1 MLGGNQGDVSK
12 TIAASLAIIEK
23 DLGRI
28 ISISHTY
35 QTKAWGPI
43 PQGDFLNI
51 AIKIKSI
58 LPAGL
63 LMKKS
68 LEIEKE
74 FGRKRDIKYGPRTLD
89 IDMLFYG
96 NNRIGNPVV
105 TIPHPEIQNRRFVLQ
120 PCADIIP
127 KFQHPILKKSILD
140 LLSCCPDQLE
150 VKRWKI

>member
-12 TIAASLAIIEK
+12 TLAASLAIIEK

-51 AIKIKSI
+51 AVKIKCI
-58 LPAGL
+58 MPASL
-63 LMKKS
+63 IMKKL

-74 FGRKRDIKYGPRTLD
+74 FGRRRDIKYGPRTLD

-96 NNRIGNPVV
+96 NQRVSNQLV

-127 KFQHPILKKSILD
+127 KYKHPVLRKNILE
-140 LLSCCPDQLE
+140 LLSICTDQLE
-150 VKRWKI
+150 VKLWKK

>member
-12 TIAASLAIIEK
+12 TMAASLAIIEK
-23 DLGRI
+23 DLGHI

-51 AIKIKSI
+51 AVKIKSKM
-58 LPAGL
+58 PASL
-63 LMKKS
+63 IMKKL

-96 NNRIGNPVV
+96 NQRLVNPLL

-120 PCADIIP
+120 PCADIIA
-127 KFQHPILKKSILD
+127 KYKHPVLKKSIHE
-140 LLSCCPDQLE
+140 LLFNCPDQLE
-150 VKRWKI
+150 VKLWKM